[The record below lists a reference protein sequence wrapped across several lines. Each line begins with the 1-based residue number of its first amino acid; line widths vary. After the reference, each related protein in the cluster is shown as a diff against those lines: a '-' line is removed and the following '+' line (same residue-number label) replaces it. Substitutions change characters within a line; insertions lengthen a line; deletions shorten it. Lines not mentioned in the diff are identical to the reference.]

1 MLKKKILT
9 LLAAVSLACSLVG
22 CQSDTDT
29 GQVGTEQN
37 NQQTNIVQSLS
48 TKAKSNK
55 DNDKKEETTE
65 IKTIE
70 PPEDGWTLEQLNEV
84 LYLNGQK
91 IELPLMFSSLK
102 EGYEVRNRN
111 YNNKDSLD
119 YNIVGGELYYNNELL
134 AVVSFYELANDLEI
148 ISLFLLPILYT
159 DSQNTT
165 EYIHI
170 NGFGL
175 KSNISDI
182 YDTLGNGYIYES
194 ERFIYNIKN
203 SNFSISIPN
212 LEEDFSIIIKKNKE
226 EFIEND

>member
-55 DNDKKEETTE
+55 NNDKKEETTE

-84 LYLNGQK
+84 LYLNGQQ
-91 IELPLMFSSLK
+91 IQLPLMFSTLEGEYEIK
-102 EGYEVRNRN
+102 EKEYYG
-111 YNNKDSLD
+111 DS
-119 YNIVGGELYYNNELL
+119 NHASGVLYYNNQIV
-134 AVVSFYELANDLEI
+134 AIISFYELDNDFKITNLCFTPTYYKNE
-148 ISLFLLPILYT
+148 
-159 DSQNTT
+159 QN
-165 EYIHI
+165 YSNYFIM

-175 KSNISDI
+175 KDNISNIQKC
-182 YDTLGNGYIYES
+182 LGNKAVKDSGFYK
-194 ERFIYNIKN
+194 FIVGNDEYTILVTDVEENYMIMLFEGVSKN
-203 SNFSISIPN
+203 
-212 LEEDFSIIIKKNKE
+212 D
-226 EFIEND
+226 